1 MNELNKLFDEI
12 LSEKTAPGELFETK
26 LVTNEKGVTFTEYAN
41 FPDSIRNFFDFGL
54 LHAEKDWLVY
64 EDERYTYQD
73 AFKKGAQVANA
84 LLASG
89 IKKEIVLRYVCR
101 IILNLYFVTWELLEW
116 EQFVSH

>member
-54 LHAEKDWLVY
+54 KTLKSHS
-64 EDERYTYQD
+64 QHH
-73 AFKKGAQVANA
+73 
-84 LLASG
+84 
-89 IKKEIVLRYVCR
+89 IR
-101 IILNLYFVTWELLEW
+101 IR
-116 EQFVSH
+116 